1 MTPQPLRSLLPLL
14 DPFDAFILDQ
24 WGVLHNGTEVFSH
37 ALDAVERLLGAGK
50 IIVTLS
56 NSGRRE
62 RTTRQQMEA
71 LGLPVARFRANVT
84 SGETAV
90 AGLARGEIGG
100 VRLPGRR
107 AYLVCRH
114 GDASVIEGTGIER
127 VADPAA
133 ADFVLLSGIE
143 GETRS
148 LDDYLDELAPAM
160 ARRLPVVCT
169 NPDRVAVTSSGPT
182 LAPGGVAHA
191 YGARAGLEPL
201 FVGKPHRPVYDL
213 CLRALPDVATSRVV
227 AIGDSLEHDIQ
238 GARNAG
244 LATVFCLEGIHGD
257 AFDLAAGAAANIA
270 AVEAL
275 GRTHGG
281 VLPDYV
287 MTRLS
292 WSPEP

>member
-1 MTPQPLRSLLPLL
+1 MPLQPLRSLLPLL

-24 WGVLHNGTEVFSH
+24 WGVLHNGAEAFPH
-37 ALDAVERLLGAGK
+37 ALDAVERLLAAGK

-56 NSGRRE
+56 NTGRRAA
-62 RTTRQQMEA
+62 TTRAQMKA
-71 LGLPVARFRANVT
+71 LGLPVERFRANVT
-84 SGETAV
+84 SGEAAV

-107 AYLVCRH
+107 AYVICRH
-114 GDASVIEGTGIER
+114 ADASVIEGTGVDR
-127 VADPAA
+127 VAAA
-133 ADFVLLSGIE
+133 EEADFVLLSGIE

-160 ARRLPVVCT
+160 ARRLLLVCT
-169 NPDRVAVTSSGPT
+169 NPDRVAVGPAGNV

-191 YGARAGLEPL
+191 YGERTGTAPL
-201 FVGKPHRPVYDL
+201 FVGKPYRPVYDL
-213 CLRALPDVATSRVV
+213 CLRALPDVASSRVV

-238 GARNAG
+238 GARHAG
-244 LATVFCLEGIHGD
+244 LAAVFCLEGIHGD

-275 GRTHGG
+275 ARAHGG
-281 VLPDYV
+281 ALPDYAI
-287 MTRLS
+287 TRLS
-292 WSPEP
+292 WG